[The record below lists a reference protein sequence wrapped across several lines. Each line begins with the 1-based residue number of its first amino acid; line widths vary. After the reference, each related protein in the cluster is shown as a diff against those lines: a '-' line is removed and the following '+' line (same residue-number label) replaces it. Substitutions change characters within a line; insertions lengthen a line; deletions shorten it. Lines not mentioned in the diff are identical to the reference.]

1 MSDEHAARLTRL
13 RARVAERGLDG
24 LVVSAPSNV
33 FYLSGF
39 RGSSGA
45 LLITPDQVLL
55 LSDFRYRLQAEEQS
69 PSCEFIEVERH
80 LFAGV
85 GKAASERDVSRLGYD
100 PAHLTCERLD
110 ELRDAVD
117 DLQLEAAAGLVE
129 EFRVAKSPSEV
140 ERVRAAAALA
150 DRALS
155 HMASL
160 LRPGARERD
169 IALEGEFLMRREGA
183 EAAAFDLI
191 VASGPRSALPHAETT
206 DRVLQPGDLVV
217 IDIGA
222 RVDGYC
228 SDMTRTFAVK
238 SASPQ
243 TQEVYR
249 LVYRAQRAGAAA
261 LRAGIACGEVDAA
274 ARTIIEEAGYGD
286 AFGHGLGHGVGID
299 VHEAP
304 RLARGEKDS
313 LAAGQIVT
321 VEPGVYIAEDGGVRL
336 EDLLLVL
343 ADGVE
348 TLTGSAMEPEVPIV

>member
-1 MSDEHAARLTRL
+1 MNDEHAARLTQL
-13 RARVAERGLDG
+13 RARMEERGLDG
-24 LVVSAPSNV
+24 LVVSAPGNV

-45 LLITPDQVLL
+45 LLITPEQVLL
-55 LSDFRYRLQAEEQS
+55 LSDFRYRLQAEAQS
-69 PSCEFIEVERH
+69 PSCEFVEVERQ

-85 GKAASERDVSRLGYD
+85 GRAASERDVRRLAYD
-100 PAHLTCERLD
+100 AAHLTCERLD
-110 ELRDAVD
+110 ELRDATDAVE
-117 DLQLEAAAGLVE
+117 LMAAAGLVE
-129 EFRVAKSPSEV
+129 ELRVAKSRSEV

-183 EAAAFDLI
+183 EAAAFDVI

-206 DRVLQPGDLVV
+206 DRELQPGDLVV

-238 SASPQ
+238 SASPR

-261 LRAGIACGEVDAA
+261 LRAGIACEEVDAA
-274 ARTIIEEAGYGD
+274 ARAIVEEAGYGE

-304 RLARGEKDS
+304 RLGRGEKDT
-313 LAAGQIVT
+313 LAAGYIVT
-321 VEPGVYIAEDGGVRL
+321 VEPGVYIPEAGGVRL
-336 EDLLLVL
+336 EDLLLVQ

-348 TLTGSAMEPEVPIV
+348 TLTGSSMEPEIPIV